1 MKTKKTTK
9 SSKKQV
15 EGTAATKAAP
25 AVASPIHEYVDSYPF
40 TISNALAQIC
50 S

>member
-15 EGTAATKAAP
+15 KVTAATKAAP
-25 AVASPIHEYVDSYPF
+25 AVASPIHEYVDSHRPRIQPGPILY
-40 TISNALAQIC
+40 
-50 S
+50 